1 MDMINIFTVFI
12 LALFVGIEIISAP
25 SIVDFLATSLAAT
38 TIAPLITPL
47 PNIDNHAMCAD
58 CHRRYQTC
66 LYLGQN
72 LCIL

>member
-1 MDMINIFTVFI
+1 MLI
-12 LALFVGIEIISAP
+12 VGIEIISAP

-47 PNIDNHAMCAD
+47 PIIDSHAICAD
-58 CHRRYQTC
+58 YHRHYQTC

-72 LCIL
+72 LCILWQIERNQCQ